1 MEGPTVSQVAVYCF
15 KAAVVG
21 AAALVAGSQ
30 VLAQSS
36 RADILERIAPVG
48 QVTVAG
54 QPVAEQP
61 AAAAEVKPMAESKPA
76 AEPAQM
82 VKEAPAPAAQP
93 EPPAAAA
100 ATAQPAG
107 AGDGAA
113 LFVAKTCSACHGAD
127 ANSPIMPAY
136 PRLAGQNAPYLAQ
149 QLKDIKSGARNHGQ
163 TMLMKGILAGVSDDE
178 INAIADWLSKL

>member
-1 MEGPTVSQVAVYCF
+1 MSQVAVYCF

-36 RADILERIAPVG
+36 RADVLERIAPVG

-61 AAAAEVKPMAESKPA
+61 AAAPEAKPMAESTPAPAPA

-82 VKEAPAPAAQP
+82 VKEATAPVAQP

-136 PRLAGQNAPYLAQ
+136 PRLAGQNAPYLVQ